1 MKKMLSIFLCA
12 LLLLVPTGC
21 RNAPTDAGAAA
32 DLRPVQQ
39 YADALFDAK
48 METDGVE
55 SYDVV
60 KSTLAG
66 RTGNTRVFCAEYTY
80 TADGESDLHYGY
92 ILEFSDTQ
100 ATVLEEGQTISSLD
114 LTRWTN
120 S

>member
-1 MKKMLSIFLCA
+1 MKKMLSLFLCA
-12 LLLLVPTGC
+12 LLFLALTGC
-21 RNAPTDAGAAA
+21 QNAPTDAGTAA

-39 YADALFDAK
+39 FTDALFDTK

-60 KSTLAG
+60 ASALAG

-92 ILEFSDTQ
+92 ILKFSDTQ
-100 ATVLEEGQTISSLD
+100 ATGPRGRADD
-114 LTRWTN
+114 L
-120 S
+120 

>member
-12 LLLLVPTGC
+12 LLLLALTGC
-21 RNAPTDAGAAA
+21 QNASMDAGTAV

-39 YADALFDAK
+39 FTDALFDTK
-48 METDGVE
+48 MEEDGVK

-60 KSTLAG
+60 QSALAG

-92 ILEFSDTQ
+92 ILEFSDTRV
-100 ATVLEEGQTISSLD
+100 AVLEEGQTISNLD
-114 LTRWTN
+114 LMRWTN
-120 S
+120 E